1 MEDESVMAYPAWW
14 SKRNGWLGVDAL
26 NLHGTAYFQHGDS
39 KRTQRVF
46 VLRQGRLGMDWNEVN
61 ELA

>member
-1 MEDESVMAYPAWW
+1 MHLTS
-14 SKRNGWLGVDAL
+14 
-26 NLHGTAYFQHGDS
+26 AYFQHGDS

-46 VLRQGRLGMDWNEVN
+46 VPRQGRLGMDWNEVN